1 MFNLNRWRISQRF
14 LLVMGLFWVAF
25 AFVAGLSLWGLF
37 REAGDLSDVAE
48 RRLPVISKLEHLIK
62 NNQANRLEVLL
73 MFQHAPDS
81 PTAAL
86 HDHPLTLHFDA
97 FQKRRDAN
105 QALWADIKASISDP
119 EGLRLLADT
128 DIKRKAWI
136 DKADAAIKA
145 IQAGDS
151 SPATVGAFLAAGR
164 AEGKALFD
172 AVELLIDHQEDLTQ
186 AAADGAQRNA
196 QRTLWIIVGLAVL
209 VGIPATWMFLSL
221 LARIRMG
228 FAQADEVA
236 TAIAQGDLR
245 VDTDA
250 EGHDEISHLLHQM
263 HDMRLRLL
271 ELIRSVKQAAEGVQV
286 AASEVADGNMDLS
299 ARTEQT
305 ASNLQQ
311 TASTTD
317 ELSTTVRQNAD
328 NAQQA
333 NALAQNASEVAG
345 RGGQVVGDVVSTMRG
360 IHDSSRK
367 IADIIGVIDGI
378 AFQTNILALNA
389 AVEAARAGEAGRGFA
404 VVASEV
410 RNLAQRSADAAKEIK
425 SLIGA
430 SVDHV
435 EQGTQLVDRAGATMT
450 DVVSAIERVSAIVG
464 EISRASAEQSE
475 GVGLVG
481 QSLSQ
486 MDQATQQNAALV
498 EQSAAAAASLRDQA
512 NQLVDAVAGFKL
524 P

>member
-1 MFNLNRWRISQRF
+1 
-14 LLVMGLFWVAF
+14 MGLFWASFLLVG
-25 AFVAGLSLWGLF
+25 VVSLWGLF
-37 REAGDLSDVAE
+37 AQSGSLSGLADRQMPAVT
-48 RRLPVISKLEHLIK
+48 KLQDLIK

-86 HDHPLTLHFDA
+86 HDHPLTVHFDA
-97 FQKRRDAN
+97 FQKRREAN
-105 QALWADIKASISDP
+105 QTLWKEIDGLVIDP
-119 EGLRLLADT
+119 EGRRLLADADT
-128 DIKRKAWI
+128 KRQAWI
-136 DKADAAIKA
+136 QKADAAVSA
-145 IQAGDS
+145 IRSGDS
-151 SPATVGAFLAAGR
+151 GPNTIGAFLAAGR
-164 AEGKALFD
+164 MEGKALFD
-172 AVELLIDHQEDLTQ
+172 SIETLAAFQETQATKAAEQAKSRAQGVLWLMLGVALLIGLPVTLMFFGLLRRIRQGFAEADRV
-186 AAADGAQRNA
+186 ASAIADGD
-196 QRTLWIIVGLAVL
+196 
-209 VGIPATWMFLSL
+209 LS
-221 LARIRMG
+221 I
-228 FAQADEVA
+228 
-236 TAIAQGDLR
+236 
-245 VDTDA
+245 DTDSD
-250 EGHDEISHLLHQM
+250 GRDEIGHLLHQM
-263 HDMRLRLL
+263 HDMRQRLL
-271 ELIRSVKQAAEGVQV
+271 TLIRSVKQAAEGVQV

-328 NAQQA
+328 NAVQA
-333 NALAQNASEVAG
+333 NSLAQTASDVAG
-345 RGGQVVGDVVSTMRG
+345 RGGQVVGEVVATMRG

-410 RNLAQRSADAAKEIK
+410 RSLAQRSADAAKEIK

-435 EQGTQLVDRAGATMT
+435 EQGTQLVDRAGTTMN
-450 DVVSAIERVSAIVG
+450 DVVAAIERVSAIVS

-512 NQLVDAVAGFKL
+512 NQLVGAVSGFKL

>member
-1 MFNLNRWRISQRF
+1 MNLNHWRISQRF
-14 LLVMGLFWVAF
+14 MLIMGLFWASFLLV
-25 AFVAGLSLWGLF
+25 GGMSLWGLF
-37 REAGDLSDVAE
+37 SNAQDLQDVVD
-48 RRLPVISKLEHLIK
+48 RRMPAIAHLEDVIK

-81 PTAAL
+81 PTAAI
-86 HDHPLTLHFDA
+86 HDHPLRVHLDA
-97 FQKRRDAN
+97 FQQRRDAN
-105 QALWADIKASISDP
+105 QGLWKAAAALIEDA
-119 EGLRLLADT
+119 EGKRLLAQADAH
-128 DIKRKAWI
+128 RKAWME
-136 DKADAAIKA
+136 KSMAAVNA
-145 IQAGDS
+145 ASQGDG
-151 SPATVGAFLAAGR
+151 SPTTQGAFLAAGR
-164 AEGKALFD
+164 LEGKAFFD
-172 AVELLIDHQEDLTQ
+172 SVESVVTHLEEQAQ
-186 AAADGAQRNA
+186 AAAQAAKAGAQRV
-196 QRTLWIIVGLAVL
+196 LWLMVGVAVL
-209 VGIPATWMFLSL
+209 IGLPVTVMFFAL
-221 LARIRMG
+221 LARIRSG
-228 FAQADEVA
+228 FAEADRVA
-236 TAIAQGDLR
+236 SAIADGDLSI
-245 VDTDA
+245 DTDSD
-250 EGHDEISHLLHQM
+250 GRDEIGHLLHQM
-263 HDMRLRLL
+263 HDMRQRLL
-271 ELIRSVKQAAEGVQV
+271 TLVRSVKQAAEGVQV

-328 NAQQA
+328 NAMQA
-333 NALAQNASEVAG
+333 NSLAQTASDVAG
-345 RGGQVVGDVVSTMRG
+345 RGGQVVGEVVSTMRG

-410 RNLAQRSADAAKEIK
+410 RSLAQRSADAAKEIK
-425 SLIGA
+425 GLIGA

-435 EQGTQLVDRAGATMT
+435 EQGTQLVDRAGATMN
-450 DVVSAIERVSAIVG
+450 DVVAAIERVSAVVG
-464 EISRASAEQSE
+464 EISRASAEQSD

-512 NQLVDAVAGFKL
+512 NQLVQAVAGFKL